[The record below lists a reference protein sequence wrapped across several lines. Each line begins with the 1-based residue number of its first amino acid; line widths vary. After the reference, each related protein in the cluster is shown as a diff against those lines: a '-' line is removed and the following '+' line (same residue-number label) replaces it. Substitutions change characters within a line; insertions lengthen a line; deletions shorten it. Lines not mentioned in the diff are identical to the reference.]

1 MAGIREE
8 VVIFPT
14 SRSITIYLDTIG
26 LMREYIE
33 ETLSV
38 ALGAAIAAD
47 PMGYI
52 TDVYA
57 QREMSFEELECAVDS
72 AFELSDII
80 YHDYAHFIEPLRDRE
95 NLIYSVRD
103 LSFTPR
109 HWSFVL
115 QSIPTGEIR

>member
-1 MAGIREE
+1 MTGIREE

-14 SRSITIYLDTIG
+14 SRAMNIYLDTVW
-26 LMREYIE
+26 LMREFVE
-33 ETLSV
+33 ESLSV
-38 ALGAAIAAD
+38 ALGAALAGD

-80 YHDYAHFIEPLRDRE
+80 YHDYVHFIEPLRERDG
-95 NLIYSVRD
+95 LIYSVRD

-115 QSIPTGEIR
+115 QSIPSGEVR

>member
-14 SRSITIYLDTIG
+14 SRSINIYLDAVG
-26 LMREYIE
+26 LMREYVE
-33 ETLSV
+33 ESLSV
-38 ALGAAIAAD
+38 AVGAALTDD

-72 AFELSDII
+72 AFELSDIV
-80 YHDYAHFIEPLRDRE
+80 YHDYAHFIEPLRDRDDV
-95 NLIYSVRD
+95 IYSVRD

-115 QSIPTGEIR
+115 QAIRTGDER

>member
-1 MAGIREE
+1 MTGIREE

-14 SRSITIYLDTIG
+14 SRAINIYLDTVG
-26 LMREYIE
+26 LMREFVE
-33 ETLSV
+33 ESLSV
-38 ALGAAIAAD
+38 ALGAAMAGD

-80 YHDYAHFIEPLRDRE
+80 YHDYAHFIEPLRERDG
-95 NLIYSVRD
+95 LIYSVRD

-115 QSIPTGEIR
+115 QSIPSGEVR